1 MFQKDGNSQTEIDI
15 LKRLN
20 LLYWKIVS
28 ICIENKWFSKDDV
41 IYFSFTCLEN
51 NIADTDYRV
60 SLIASGNHY
69 KNDIDIQEV
78 VSQLASN
85 ESISDLI
92 AEEIWI
98 LARLIAVKESKESN
112 EIRFNELQDIIM
124 SAREYPE
131 ILRSCDQYHITNIKP
146 FDAMDNAIKSL
157 SSKLFCFIRTE

>member
-1 MFQKDGNSQTEIDI
+1 MFQKDGNCQAEIDI

-20 LLYWKIVS
+20 LLYWKIADV
-28 ICIENKWFSKDDV
+28 CFENKWFTREDL
-41 IYFSFTCLEN
+41 IYFSFACLEC

-60 SLIASGNHY
+60 SLIAYGDHY
-69 KNDIDIQEV
+69 KNDIDLQEI
-78 VSQLASN
+78 VSKIASN
-85 ESISDLI
+85 ESINDQT

-98 LARLIAVKESKESN
+98 LARLIAVKESKESD

-131 ILRSCDQYHITNIKP
+131 ILYNCDQYHITNIKP

-157 SSKLFCFIRTE
+157 SSKLFVL